1 MLSPKLPPIPAVFP
15 ALCCLLLLLAG
26 CASMHSLK
34 ENPKVSIA
42 DIRVRDVKAME
53 TVFQIQLRIL
63 NPNDDAIDLHGI
75 NCEMEV
81 DGRHFASGIAD
92 TNQSIPAFGT
102 GLVTVNVYA
111 SVLDMVSSVVDL
123 LHTGDAVKS
132 QGKPMAYILKGTV
145 TVGLFGMKK
154 PVPFTTSGEVSL
166 KGIGR
171 GLKLPGSK

>member
-1 MLSPKLPPIPAVFP
+1 MLSPKLLFRPVAILAC
-15 ALCCLLLLLAG
+15 CCLLFLLG
-26 CASMHSLK
+26 SCASMHSLK

-63 NPNDDAIDLHGI
+63 NPNDTAIDLHGI

-92 TNQSIPAFGT
+92 TNQTVPAFGT
-102 GLVTVNVYA
+102 GLVTVHVYA

-123 LHTGDAVKS
+123 LHTTDATRN

-145 TVGLFGMKK
+145 NVGLFGMKK